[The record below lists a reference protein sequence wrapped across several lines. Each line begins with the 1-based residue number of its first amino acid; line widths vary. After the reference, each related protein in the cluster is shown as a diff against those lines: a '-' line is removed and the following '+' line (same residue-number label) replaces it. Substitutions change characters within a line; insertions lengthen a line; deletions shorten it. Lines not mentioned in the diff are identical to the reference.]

1 MSETSKFVD
10 KFDREDGPVGPNY
23 LLACGEALILD
34 EIVWPVTVLD
44 QVSPELLNPT
54 HDRKVQVLYQ
64 ASLLDGP
71 NYAVRAVWSHL
82 AELPGIQP
90 ISQLLAKA
98 TQDPSFTILVRMTK
112 DPLLIDLEQSRVG
125 GSARSYDFEPQCY
138 DQGYGL
144 RVTCPRDGSAP
155 ILKIIK
161 FSPPV
166 IGPGVSGPATLTE
179 VDRARVL
186 VSKTLEA
193 KHMHLADDTD
203 VKSYRGFVQEMR
215 LRIRRAD
222 DQVILEAYLN
232 DRNMNVP
239 ILTFTDRQQP
249 LWGAAGLPGFEFLN
263 ALALTQPAGTSP
275 FTAKGIPLMACHAW
289 EVETIKDYARPTV
302 TSPSNFYTYRRVAE
316 RVALLI
322 EKDGDTKF
330 TATARTLSRLEI
342 YEQFVF
348 EAEQEILRLEGY
360 WWFLERTASFFSVE
374 GQEAYEVPENV
385 SMPLGVYRKTP
396 PARPLKI
403 ILEYDRRELIPNA
416 VGTGIPMIAVFYG
429 TGVNDRQNLILTP
442 IPDKNEG
449 EYELLYYARWIHP
462 NDTTTE
468 LPLIPQEHMDVLVY
482 GAAAMATAHNTD
494 PNDVQSFKAFATSKV
509 QGLRRANNRKVG
521 RRTIMRHVT
530 DRPDPALHS
539 LYPLTRAAQL
549 SQNFFIR

>member
-1 MSETSKFVD
+1 MPETSKFVD
-10 KFDREDGPVGPNY
+10 RFDREDGPVGPNY

-34 EIVWPVTVLD
+34 EVVWPVTILD
-44 QVSPELLNPT
+44 QFSPDRLNPT

-71 NYAVRAVWSHL
+71 NYAARAVWSHL

-90 ISQLLAKA
+90 ISQLLAQA
-98 TQDPSFTILVRMTK
+98 TQDPSFTILARMTK
-112 DPLLIDLEQSRVG
+112 DPLLLDLERARVG
-125 GSARSYDFEPQCY
+125 GSVRSYDFEPECY

-144 RVTCPRDGSAP
+144 RVTCPRGGSAP
-155 ILKIIK
+155 ILKLIK
-161 FSPPV
+161 FAPPV
-166 IGPGVSGPATLTE
+166 VGPGVPGPATVTE

-186 VSKTLEA
+186 TSKTLEA
-193 KHMHLADDTD
+193 KHLHLADDTD
-203 VKSYRGFVQEMR
+203 VTSYRGYVQEMR
-215 LRIRRAD
+215 LRIRRTD

-239 ILTFTDRQQP
+239 ILTFVDRQQP
-249 LWGAAGLPGFEFLN
+249 LWGVVGFPGFEFLN
-263 ALALTQPAGTSP
+263 ALTLLQPTGTSP
-275 FTAKGIPLMACHAW
+275 FTAKGIPLMSCHAF

-302 TSPSNFYTYRRVAE
+302 TSPANYYTYRRVAE

-330 TATARTLSRLEI
+330 TATARALARLEV

-348 EAEQEILRLEGY
+348 EAEQEIIRLEGY
-360 WWFLERTASFFSVE
+360 WSWLERKSSIFSVPD
-374 GQEAYEVPENV
+374 QSDYELPENV
-385 SMPLGVYRKTP
+385 QLPLGVYRKTA

-416 VGTGIPMIAVFYG
+416 VGTGIPMIVVFYG
-429 TGVNDRQNLILTP
+429 TGVNDRINMILTP
-442 IPDKNEG
+442 TPSEAEA
-449 EYELLYYARWIHP
+449 EYEILYYARWVHP
-462 NDTTTE
+462 NDTTME
-468 LPLIPQEHMDVLVY
+468 LPLVPQEDMDVLIY
-482 GAAAMATAHNTD
+482 GACAMATAHNTD
-494 PNDVQSFKAFATSKV
+494 PNDTQSFKAFAQSKV
-509 QGLRRANNRKVG
+509 QGLRRKNNRKVG

-549 SQNFFIR
+549 SQNFFLR

>member
-1 MSETSKFVD
+1 MPETSKFVD

-34 EIVWPVTVLD
+34 EVVWPVTVLE
-44 QVSPELLNPT
+44 QFSPDRLSPT

-64 ASLLDGP
+64 ASLMDGP
-71 NYAVRAVWSHL
+71 NYAARVVWSHL

-90 ISQLLAKA
+90 ISQLLAQA
-98 TQDPSFTILVRMTK
+98 TQDPSFTILARMTK
-112 DPLLIDLEQSRVG
+112 DPLLLDLARTRIG
-125 GSARSYDFEPQCY
+125 GSARSYAFEPECY

-144 RVTCPRDGSAP
+144 RVTCPRNGSAP

-161 FSPPV
+161 FAPPV
-166 IGPGVSGPATLTE
+166 VGPGVSGPQTVTE

-186 VSKTLEA
+186 ASKTLEA
-193 KHMHLADDTD
+193 KHLHLANDTD
-203 VKSYRGFVQEMR
+203 VTTYRGYVQEMR

-232 DRNMNVP
+232 DRNMHVP
-239 ILTFTDRQQP
+239 ILTFVDRQQP
-249 LWGAAGLPGFEFLN
+249 LWGAPGVPGFEFLN
-263 ALALTQPAGTSP
+263 ALTMIQPAGTSP
-275 FTAKGIPLMACHAW
+275 FTMKGIPLMACHAW
-289 EVETIKDYARPTV
+289 EVETVKDYARATV
-302 TSPSNFYTYRRVAE
+302 TSPENFYTYRRVAE

-330 TATARTLSRLEI
+330 TATARTLSRLEV

-348 EAEQEILRLEGY
+348 EAEQEIIRLEGY
-360 WWFLERTASFFSVE
+360 WSWLERKASFFSVS
-374 GQEAYEVPENV
+374 GQEEYEVPENV
-385 SMPLGVYRKTP
+385 SMPLGLYRKTA

-416 VGTGIPMIAVFYG
+416 VGTGIPMIAVFFG
-429 TGVNDRQNLILTP
+429 TGVNDRLNLILTP
-442 IPDKNEG
+442 IPDENEA
-449 EYELLYYARWIHP
+449 EYEILYYARWIHP
-462 NDTTTE
+462 NDTTME
-468 LPLIPQEHMDVLVY
+468 LPLIPQEDMDVLVY

-494 PNDVQSFKAFATSKV
+494 PNDVQSFKAFAASKV
-509 QGLRRANNRKVG
+509 QGLRRKNNRKVG

-549 SQNFFIR
+549 SQNFFLR